1 MMTIKKFKNR
11 KWLICNPLP
20 NTSTSCNKDLNGG
33 YGTWDK
39 IGNNLIS
46 KFIARS
52 KKNNIKIPVLCLGY
66 IRAIL
71 KEKGINCSYSEK
83 IIDTNKIIQKG
94 DIEAVVIYGSIVCC
108 DLENQLIRQI
118 KKLNSSIKIFVVGT
132 YPTKFPENFKN
143 SDYVVIGEPEN
154 FFINWSGNLQD
165 LPSNEKNIFSENL
178 NNLDLLPIPIFT
190 RGFSKKFAYSPM
202 LKRPTGFI
210 EATRGCPYSCG
221 YYCTYGEN
229 QGKLIRSHSPERLV
243 FIMQELIS
251 KYGFKSFQ
259 FRDPVFG
266 LKKGFI
272 EEFCLAIIK
281 SGLECQWGM
290 ETRIDLLDESKLRL
304 MKKSGLKSINIGI
317 ETPNI
322 EVAAANKR
330 KICPDDHQKNIIEFA
345 YKNKIRINA
354 FYIMGLEEDTIDTCN
369 ETIDYSLNLNTYMAR
384 YSVCTPYPGTRYY
397 DDLNKENRLSTKDLS
412 NFNQQELVYKH
423 KNLDTKIIKKLIQ
436 KAYIKYYLRPKVIWN
451 ILKENIKR

>member
-1 MMTIKKFKNR
+1 MTFKKLKKRN
-11 KWLICNPLP
+11 WLLCNPLP

-46 KFIARS
+46 KFIAKS

-71 KEKGINCSYSEK
+71 EEKGINCSYSENLTDSK
-83 IIDTNKIIQKG
+83 IKIKN
-94 DIEAVVIYGSIVCC
+94 DEIEAVVIYGSIVCC
-108 DLENQLIRQI
+108 DLENKLISQI
-118 KKLNSSIKIFVVGT
+118 KELDSRIKIFVVGT
-132 YPTKFPENFKN
+132 YPTKFPDNFKN
-143 SDYVVIGEPEN
+143 SDYVIIGEPEN
-154 FFINWSGNLQD
+154 FFINWNGNLKD
-165 LPSNEKNIFSENL
+165 LSSKGKNILSENL
-178 NNLDLLPIPIFT
+178 KSLDLLPIPIFT
-190 RGFSKKFAYSPM
+190 KYFSTKFAYSPM
-202 LKRPTGFI
+202 LSRPTGFI

-229 QGKLIRSHSPERLV
+229 QGKVIRSHSPERLV
-243 FIMQELIS
+243 YIMNDLIS

-304 MKKSGLKSINIGI
+304 MKKAGLKSINIGI

-330 KICPDDHQKNIIEFA
+330 KICPDDHQKKIIEFA
-345 YKNKIRINA
+345 FNNNIRINA
-354 FYIMGLEEDTIDTCN
+354 FYIMGLEEDNLDTCN
-369 ETIDYSLNLNTYMAR
+369 ETIDYSLSLKTYMAR
-384 YSVCTPYPGTRYY
+384 YSVCTPYPGTGYY
-397 DDLNKENRLSTKDLS
+397 DDLNKENRLNTKDLS
-412 NFNQQELVYKH
+412 SFNQQELVYKH
-423 KNLDTKIIKKLIQ
+423 KNLDSDMVKKLIQ
-436 KAYIKYYLRPKVIWN
+436 KAYIKYYFRPKVIWN
-451 ILKENIKR
+451 ILKEKIKR

>member
-1 MMTIKKFKNR
+1 MTIKKFKNR

-39 IGNNLIS
+39 IGNNLLS

-52 KKNNIKIPVLCLGY
+52 KKSNIKIPVLCLGY

-71 KEKGINCSYSEK
+71 EEKGINCNYSENIEESK
-83 IIDTNKIIQKG
+83 KIIQN
-94 DIEAVVIYGSIVCC
+94 DLIEAVVIYGSIVCC
-108 DLENQLIRQI
+108 DLENKFISQIR
-118 KKLNSSIKIFVVGT
+118 KLNSQIKIFVVGT
-132 YPTKFPENFKN
+132 YPSKFPEQFKK
-143 SDYVVIGEPEN
+143 SDYVIIGEPEN
-154 FFINWSGNLQD
+154 FFMNWSGNLEE
-165 LPSNEKNIFSENL
+165 LSSKGKNLISENL

-190 RGFSKKFAYSPM
+190 KEFSKKFSYSPM
-202 LKRPTGFI
+202 LTRPTGFI

-243 FIMQELIS
+243 YIMQELIS

-272 EEFCLAIIK
+272 EEFCLSIIK
-281 SGLECQWGM
+281 SDLQCQWGM

-304 MKKSGLKSINIGI
+304 MKKAGLKSINIGI

-354 FYIMGLEEDTIDTCN
+354 FYIMGLEEDNLDTCN
-369 ETIDYSLNLNTYMAR
+369 ETIDYSLSLKTYMAR
-384 YSVCTPYPGTRYY
+384 YSVCTPYPGTKYY
-397 DDLNKENRLSTKDLS
+397 DDLNKENRLNTKDLS
-412 NFNQQELVYKH
+412 KFNQQELVYKH
-423 KNLDTKIIKKLIQ
+423 KSLDQIMINKLIQ
-436 KAYIKYYLRPKVIWN
+436 KAYIKYYFRPKVIWN